1 MYWLIMSYPVVGDV
15 AKLDIQ
21 DMTITC
27 KTLYILGLECT
38 RCLLS
43 NYVAQTLE
51 TKNKLNYCNI

>member
-1 MYWLIMSYPVVGDV
+1 MYMSYLVVGYV

-21 DMTITC
+21 DMTVTC
-27 KTLYILGLECT
+27 KALYILGLECT